1 MFGRSAASR
10 TGGSDGGAGAM
21 YGLSFIASRYAR
33 MVDTGLPYSCLRTP
47 ATSCACDTPRPRMKR
62 PPLSSP
68 SVSRAAFAVM
78 GSRA

>member
-1 MFGRSAASR
+1 
-10 TGGSDGGAGAM
+10 
-21 YGLSFIASRYAR
+21 